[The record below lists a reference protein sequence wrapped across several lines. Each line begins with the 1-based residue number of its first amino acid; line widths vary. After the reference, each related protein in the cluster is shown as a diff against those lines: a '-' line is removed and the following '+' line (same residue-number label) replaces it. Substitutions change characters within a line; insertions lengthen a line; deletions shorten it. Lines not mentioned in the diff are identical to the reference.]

1 MALISK
7 IRKNSWLLIVMI
19 ALGLGGFILMD
30 ATQSQGLL
38 GSNQTTMAE
47 IAGEKIDI
55 NEFNNL
61 EQVVYGNSGSDAY
74 ARRNAL
80 WNYYLEKILLEKEAE
95 AMGIGVSKEELLELQ
110 FGNKLSPVITRNFQD
125 PNTGQVDRNR
135 LLQFKSDIENNTLD
149 PQIRP
154 FWAYQ
159 ENDIIRE
166 RLKEK
171 MVTAISKG
179 MYVPGWMAEM
189 IANEQNA
196 KIDFVYA
203 RVPFDAIPEADVA
216 LSDDDYEAYL
226 KAHANEFESKEPLRR
241 VEFVVFN
248 VLPSKED
255 TSDVYNEM
263 VQLTEDFTRSED
275 DSLFLI
281 NNNGTMD
288 PTFFKKAELP
298 ASIADTAFQVLKE
311 TVIGPY
317 LEDGAYKSVKVLDKK
332 IIPDSVRSRHILI
345 RADMSS
351 QAQVQQAFLTLDSLR
366 VLVNSGVQTFDSL
379 AVQFGQ
385 DGTAS
390 KGGDLGYAAPGQM
403 VKPFNDLIFFTAE
416 QDSLYIIA
424 TQFGVHLVEVTGRKF
439 TNNEEGVRLGFISRE
454 IVPSE
459 TTMRN
464 IEQEAILLASE
475 HNTLD
480 ELKTALAGRADLSF
494 QNSGP
499 LTRNAFSIP
508 VLGSGQSARNIVRW
522 AFGDDPSYDEPEAG
536 DLCKDVFSIQDPQ
549 QFYVSSFVIAGLKSV
564 QKAGVPSLAAVK
576 SDIEA
581 AVVNQ
586 KKAELI
592 KAQIASAAAVS
603 AVASQFSVPV
613 DTAKNVAFSSAFIT
627 DLGNEPKV
635 VAKAFSL
642 DVNATS
648 GPIEGASG
656 VFVVMPIFK
665 PAVSAAPNLDLTRRT
680 VSTTLRSQVQSR
692 LVEFLKE
699 REGVDDYRSKFY

>member
-61 EQVVYGNSGSDAY
+61 EQVVYGNSGSDPY

-135 LLQFKSDIENNTLD
+135 LLQFKTDIENNTLD

-159 ENDIIRE
+159 EKDIIRE

-171 MVTAISKG
+171 MVNAISKG

-196 KIDFVYA
+196 KVDFVYA

-216 LSDDDYEAYL
+216 LSDEDYKAYL
-226 KAHANEFESKEPLRR
+226 KAHAKEFEAKEPVRR

-248 VLPSKED
+248 VAPSKQD
-255 TSDVYNEM
+255 SSDIYSEM
-263 VQLTEDFTRSED
+263 VKLTEDFSGSED

-281 NNNGTMD
+281 NNNGIMD

-298 ASIADTAFQVLKE
+298 ASIADTVYQVLKE

-385 DGTAS
+385 DGTAA
-390 KGGDLGYAAPGQM
+390 KGGDLGYAAAGQM

-439 TNNEEGVRLGFISRE
+439 INNEEGVRLGFISRE

-459 TTMRN
+459 ATMRN
-464 IEQEAILLASE
+464 IEQEALTLASE
-475 HNTLD
+475 HNTLE
-480 ELKTALAGRADLSF
+480 ELKAALASRADLSF
-494 QNSGP
+494 QSSGP
-499 LTRNAFSIP
+499 LDRNAFSIP

-522 AFGDDPSYDEPEAG
+522 AFGDDPSYDEPEVG

-549 QFYVSSFVIAGLKSV
+549 QFYVSSFVIAGLKSI
-564 QKAGVPSLAAVK
+564 QKAGAPSLEAIK
-576 SDIEA
+576 PDIEA

-592 KAQIASAAAVS
+592 KAQIASGAAVS
-603 AVASQFSVPV
+603 AVASQFGVPV

-656 VFVVMPIFK
+656 VFVVMPIYK
-665 PAVSAAPNLDLTRRT
+665 PAVSAAPNLDMTRRS

-699 REGVDDYRSKFY
+699 REGVDDYRAKFY